1 MLMKFC
7 LMYPV
12 GRIVLELFNDLC
24 PKATENFKK
33 LCHGGCGFGLKTGKA
48 LHYQGSIFHRVIK
61 GFMVQGGD
69 FSNGDGTGGESI
81 YGGTFADECLSTPHD
96 RPFLLSMAN
105 RGSNTNGSQFFITTA
120 AAPHLDGKHMVF
132 GHVLSGQDV
141 VKKIEAVPIA
151 DTKTHRPVKPV
162 TIEACGELIPVK
174 KKKTKL
180 DQEEEKKAKKKIKK
194 EKKKRKKASK
204 SSTDGESESDEFEC
218 SVRAEEIPEVPAPK
232 FLYRGNLDADKEQAV
247 EVKETSDKHIAAV
260 GRELLRAKRE
270 KKHSDHAGRKVKGRG
285 RLCYR
290 SPNSRS
296 GSRDRSV
303 TPPHWRQAIQNTQ
316 RMDSDG
322 WRAWHEQRAFHRM
335 NMSRGGESG
344 SPRASPSKEARV
356 RSTSPS
362 VAATSARNR
371 SPSGSP
377 SPRRSDGVGD
387 SRDVVRTQSG
397 RYRPSPLD
405 YRHQDVRLPSPK
417 PRSVT
422 SRSPVSRTTASYEAS
437 RKANRQA
444 SPSPDNRMTPPNV
457 SLPKRPQMKDLQSG
471 DTERAASAR
480 QKSQSMDLDDDYYE
494 ELRAQNKTGTDK
506 YPSDGQSGK
515 LNGVHNR
522 FNRFPPEGPSIRRL
536 PSPKRLSP
544 AKYAASP
551 VLRSPRHPRSAS
563 HSPLVRETPT
573 DISSRRQKTP
583 TISPTNNRL
592 RNVSPVIRPPPRV
605 PSRSPERDTWRYKRS
620 KRTSESPSQP
630 LPPRPVVSPV
640 DARSRNQVSPPS
652 HPIQLRQASFHF
664 ASPLSARSPDQSH
677 KSVSPVISSNAPVR
691 HPFVP
696 TDYRRGSANAGAVS
710 PHCMDQF
717 AHRLLEAEDVEL
729 DTKPTATGKN
739 PQRKP
744 SKQDSRSHESRS
756 RSGSYSSRSS
766 DSGHS
771 HLSRRSRSHSGPR
784 PSVPGPRSPPPHLVE
799 KWRMRRERLIQKRRG
814 IPGAYHPPSMSSEG
828 RPRFPGRRG
837 ASPPGPS
844 RSRTRSR
851 SYSSPRRHRRARS
864 SSSRSKSGSSH
875 LSGRQASAEQRKKSK
890 TRSPSHSESSSR
902 SSSHS
907 SRQSAAHSVRSK
919 RSVRH
924 QGTSPVQLSIKVSNK
939 KRTIMPMAAAGDVI
953 IEEQVEKSKWDHSPE
968 EAQKAESAAAQS
980 TWTTSHWKAD
990 AMTTVASVTVV
1001 TAAPPIESSVT
1012 VSETTGSSVSVPV
1025 VSATKPAES
1034 VLQRLRMAQLSA
1046 TDVLKTVSEPVSTV
1060 VEGSQ
1065 KSETEECAESIQ
1077 PSPVVAQPITVVQT
1091 PVTNSQGASSA
1102 TVKPPEKPKS
1112 QPTKPLSR
1120 ARSPSSSSSADSSSS
1135 SSSSSSGSSRSRGR
1149 ARTRS
1154 PRRSVSPISRSSRR
1168 RSDYSD
1174 SRSRG
1179 RGSYYGR
1186 YSPISRSRYSRSR
1199 SRSTYRSTIRSAYSS
1214 RHGRDRSWSRSRS
1227 RSRTPDSR
1235 SRSSRWAA
1243 GNSPRRYSSSRH
1255 RRGRRGHRY
1264 SGFRRPSLSSRSRSS
1279 SGSYSSS
1286 SPRHR

>member
-1 MLMKFC
+1 MGKQKFKTRC
-7 LMYPV
+7 FLDISIGGDPI

-417 PRSVT
+417 PRS
-422 SRSPVSRTTASYEAS
+422 
-437 RKANRQA
+437 
-444 SPSPDNRMTPPNV
+444 PSPDNRMTPPNV

-515 LNGVHNR
+515 
-522 FNRFPPEGPSIRRL
+522 
-536 PSPKRLSP
+536 
-544 AKYAASP
+544 
-551 VLRSPRHPRSAS
+551 
-563 HSPLVRETPT
+563 
-573 DISSRRQKTP
+573 
-583 TISPTNNRL
+583 
-592 RNVSPVIRPPPRV
+592 
-605 PSRSPERDTWRYKRS
+605 
-620 KRTSESPSQP
+620 
-630 LPPRPVVSPV
+630 
-640 DARSRNQVSPPS
+640 
-652 HPIQLRQASFHF
+652 

-799 KWRMRRERLIQKRRG
+799 K
-814 IPGAYHPPSMSSEG
+814 
-828 RPRFPGRRG
+828 
-837 ASPPGPS
+837 
-844 RSRTRSR
+844 
-851 SYSSPRRHRRARS
+851 
-864 SSSRSKSGSSH
+864 
-875 LSGRQASAEQRKKSK
+875 
-890 TRSPSHSESSSR
+890 
-902 SSSHS
+902 
-907 SRQSAAHSVRSK
+907 
-919 RSVRH
+919 
-924 QGTSPVQLSIKVSNK
+924 
-939 KRTIMPMAAAGDVI
+939 IMPMAAAGDVI
-953 IEEQVEKSKWDHSPE
+953 IETCKERFRYDQMKGVGENSRVQMGYDDLLICSEILLHFACRQNHYH
-968 EAQKAESAAAQS
+968 AQGLHQ
-980 TWTTSHWKAD
+980 
-990 AMTTVASVTVV
+990 
-1001 TAAPPIESSVT
+1001 
-1012 VSETTGSSVSVPV
+1012 VPV
-1025 VSATKPAES
+1025 QRILLHPPLPHHLALHVHEVELAHVLLGVPLVPFLEVLDDEATILILE
-1034 VLQRLRMAQLSA
+1034 
-1046 TDVLKTVSEPVSTV
+1046 
-1060 VEGSQ
+1060 
-1065 KSETEECAESIQ
+1065 
-1077 PSPVVAQPITVVQT
+1077 
-1091 PVTNSQGASSA
+1091 
-1102 TVKPPEKPKS
+1102 
-1112 QPTKPLSR
+1112 
-1120 ARSPSSSSSADSSSS
+1120 
-1135 SSSSSSGSSRSRGR
+1135 
-1149 ARTRS
+1149 
-1154 PRRSVSPISRSSRR
+1154 
-1168 RSDYSD
+1168 
-1174 SRSRG
+1174 
-1179 RGSYYGR
+1179 
-1186 YSPISRSRYSRSR
+1186 
-1199 SRSTYRSTIRSAYSS
+1199 
-1214 RHGRDRSWSRSRS
+1214 
-1227 RSRTPDSR
+1227 
-1235 SRSSRWAA
+1235 A
-1243 GNSPRRYSSSRH
+1243 G
-1255 RRGRRGHRY
+1255 GE
-1264 SGFRRPSLSSRSRSS
+1264 
-1279 SGSYSSS
+1279 
-1286 SPRHR
+1286 